1 MSEFNL
7 TRIDRLRY
15 RPTKAAEDFL
25 GLLRQSLM
33 PGDKAAVARL
43 AIARSL
49 SSPEKAS
56 VGKLADG
63 VDMGNAIEGIHLFG
77 DDADVWGCLVVA
89 SVPGPVTDPT
99 AFRALIEYHWDR
111 GTSLLKEDYHES
123 GQLDVEFVVCLAG
136 MVPGSGT
143 RKWTPTSEPMQAG
156 GPLTTAFGAVS
167 VEFGTETPVSF
178 TLNSPGTSPHLAIM
192 GKTRSGKSRT
202 GLDVAGSI
210 VGQIDVPIILIDP
223 KGEFVK
229 NGELLAKKEWGGKTL
244 SRFFPG
250 IRPLDVPLQSIPL
263 DFLWRSPE
271 FTPHDLAQLAIGF
284 KDSFQK
290 CIRSKGDVVLDIL
303 REAVLELLRTQRSP
317 ISLNDV
323 LSRFTDMAEDQ
334 GKTAGGIGAKLGEIN
349 SLGMMEP
356 ISAPAEF
363 FSQRWVVSFGN
374 CSSEPKKL
382 AIFLLLDAL
391 ASYLLSLSDSD
402 VDGGGNR
409 AIRHL
414 LVIDEAKEI
423 LSYRHG
429 ALSSLI
435 RKSASK
441 GGITMLLS
449 QGPDDF
455 DQEED
460 DFLEQMGTVGVFSLS
475 SSNVKSLNGSFGKK
489 MKVEDFADRNLP
501 PGVAMVKFPGQV
513 PKKVVAWR

>member
-15 RPTKAAEDFL
+15 RPTKTAEDFL
-25 GLLRQSLM
+25 GLVRQSLM

-43 AIARSL
+43 AVARSL
-49 SSPEKAS
+49 STPEKAPG
-56 VGKLADG
+56 GKLPEG
-63 VDMGNAIEGIHLFG
+63 VEMGNAIEGTHLFG
-77 DDADVWGCLVVA
+77 DDADVWACLISA
-89 SVPGPVTDPT
+89 SVAGPVSDSAT
-99 AFRALIEYHWDR
+99 FRALVEYHWDR
-111 GTSLLKEDYHES
+111 GAALLKEDYDES
-123 GQLDVEFVVCLAG
+123 GQSDVEFVVRLAG
-136 MVPGSGT
+136 MAPNGSG
-143 RKWTPTSEPMQAG
+143 RKWTPTTEPVQAG
-156 GPLTTAFGAVS
+156 GPLSTGFGAVS

-192 GKTRSGKSRT
+192 GRTRSGKSRT
-202 GLDVAGSI
+202 GLDIASSI
-210 VGQIDVPIILIDP
+210 VAQTDIPLILIDP

-229 NGELLAKKEWGGKTL
+229 NGELLNKKEWGGQCL

-250 IRPLDVPLQSIPL
+250 IRPLDVPLGTIPL
-263 DFLWRSPE
+263 DFLWRSSS
-271 FTPHDLAQLAIGF
+271 FTSHDLAQLAISF

-303 REAVLELLRTQRSP
+303 REAVLELLRTQRMP
-317 ISLNDV
+317 ISLDDV
-323 LSRFTDMAEDQ
+323 LRKFNEMAEYA
-334 GKTAGGIGAKLGEIN
+334 GKAAGGIGAKLGEIN
-349 SLGMMEP
+349 SLGMIKP
-356 ISAPAEF
+356 VSAPAEF
-363 FSQRWVVSFGN
+363 FSQRWVISFGS

-391 ASYLLSLSDSD
+391 NSYLLSLPDSD
-402 VDGGGNR
+402 VDSGGNR

-414 LVIDEAKEI
+414 LVVDEARET

-441 GGITMLLS
+441 GGITVLLS

-460 DFLEQMGTVGVFSLS
+460 DFLEQMGTVGVFVLS
-475 SSNVKSLNGSFGKK
+475 SSSVKSLTGAFGKK
-489 MKVEDFADRNLP
+489 MRVEDFADKNLP
-501 PGVAMVKFPGQV
+501 TGVAMVKFPGQP
-513 PKKVVAWR
+513 PKKVVAWK